1 MTSSSM
7 VETCTTIDLKRSLST
22 FVVTYLNI
30 LHMIYTEFTC
40 YDYSL
45 NMMMILK
52 PIIMS
57 KKIKNETV
65 VSKNTTN
72 YVPRCFRGQPTPS
85 TKNEYP
91 EIIERPGH
99 PIGRLLAL
107 QQVDGIDGSISNL
120 CKGQFDEA
128 YGDVDPASDIHTDP
142 NMFRDDLM
150 RAGYEKVMPNSK
162 VN

>member
-1 MTSSSM
+1 MMTY
-7 VETCTTIDLKRSLST
+7 IFK
-22 FVVTYLNI
+22 YLV
-30 LHMIYTEFTC
+30 
-40 YDYSL
+40 
-45 NMMMILK
+45 
-52 PIIMS
+52 MS
-57 KKIKNETV
+57 KEEKIATYV
-65 VSKNTTN
+65 ADVKNTTN

-85 TKNEYP
+85 TKNEIP

-120 CKGQFDEA
+120 CKGQFDDA
-128 YGDVDPASDIHTDP
+128 FGAVDPASDIHTDP

-150 RAGYEKVMPNSK
+150 RAGYDKVMPNSK